1 MTARGRSRELRSLA
15 DIVLLRSST
24 LGAGL
29 RRLMLAILA
38 CATSAAAAAAPAVS
52 AGYLTEANGF
62 VDIDL
67 PITQIAQ
74 DPGLTRI
81 IARGVIL
88 GKELGF
94 EVDFPSGPRGQTSL
108 APGTAQI
115 RTLGAVS
122 DQFVAFLDSRYKIPI
137 PSKTMVAA
145 VAASVVGLEG
155 NPAHVQDGVTRMK
168 FLFFESG
175 PQDRYAEVYINV
187 DAGKRVLG
195 FHEKDEDY
203 RKALLLALTQGP

>member
-1 MTARGRSRELRSLA
+1 MALHTPMPS
-15 DIVLLRSST
+15 
-24 LGAGL
+24 AGL
-29 RRLMLAILA
+29 KRLLLAVLA
-38 CATSAAAAAAPAVS
+38 CVTSAAAAPTSAAAAPTPPVQ
-52 AGYLTEANGF
+52 AGYLTEADGF

-88 GKELGF
+88 GKEVGF
-94 EVDFPSGPRGQTSL
+94 EVDFPSRSVRSRGPVSL
-108 APGTAQI
+108 PLGTAQI

-122 DQFVAFLDSRYKIPI
+122 DNFVALLDSRYKIPI
-137 PSKTMVAA
+137 PSKTMLAT

-155 NPAHVQDGVTRMK
+155 DPAHVQDGVTQMK
-168 FLFFESG
+168 FFFESG
-175 PQDRYAEVYINV
+175 SQDRYAEVYINV
-187 DAGKRVLG
+187 DADKRVLG

-203 RKALLLALTQGP
+203 RKPLLLALTQSP